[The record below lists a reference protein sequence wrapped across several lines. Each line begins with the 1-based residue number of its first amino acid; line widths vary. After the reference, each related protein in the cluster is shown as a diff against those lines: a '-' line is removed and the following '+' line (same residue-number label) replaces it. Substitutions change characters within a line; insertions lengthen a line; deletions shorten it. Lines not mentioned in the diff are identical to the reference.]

1 MVSGFMFHKTVL
13 GFIAVT
19 TDYTNMSS
27 MTEVIAFNMIFHD
40 ILSLAY
46 FSTDTALKALLG

>member
-1 MVSGFMFHKTVL
+1 MFHKTVL

-19 TDYTNMSS
+19 TDYTHMSS

-46 FSTDTALKALLG
+46 FSTDSALKALLG